1 MRELERLPSLLP
13 LRKLYLSFRLVAWM
27 RQMQME
33 TISKTTQMFFMLKNR
48 NIHLTESSQGTNQ
61 AIAVCNVRSEK
72 AMMQTAVPPVFS
84 LLIKV

>member
-1 MRELERLPSLLP
+1 
-13 LRKLYLSFRLVAWM
+13 
-27 RQMQME
+27 MQME